1 MTTMPNT
8 QTVAASSS
16 KQDTWWD
23 SRVMR
28 RFRRNTLALI
38 GLAIVVVFFL
48 VAVFAPLLATPK
60 GNCLRDLQVPQ
71 NSSVYNPAGPLFWK
85 AIFSP
90 PESCFLTFRPDVNLG
105 APQPP
110 GTVITV
116 EGQSYTMVVGK
127 VAGYDVW
134 YALIWGTRLAF
145 QLAFYVTALTAVIGV
160 IVGAV
165 AGYFGGWIDN
175 LIMRVIDVIYAIPG
189 FILTVVLVA
198 LMGASLRTLI
208 IALTVFGWAGF
219 ARVLRGDI
227 LKVRQLE
234 FVDGAR
240 AIGAGNVRIIFKHVL
255 PNALSTLIVV
265 VVLSLGA
272 VPLTV
277 AALSFIGLGLPQGY
291 ADWGQA
297 FSFARLFLKG
307 PEGDPFAYWYTTF
320 FPALTIIL
328 WGLGWNLLG
337 DAVRDAIDPR
347 ER

>member
-1 MTTMPNT
+1 MTTLTTT
-8 QTVAASSS
+8 QAVSSS
-16 KQDTWWD
+16 TNQETWWD

-38 GLAIVVVFFL
+38 GLAIVIVFFL
-48 VAVFAPLLATPK
+48 IAVFAPLLATPK
-60 GNCLRDLQVPQ
+60 GNCLRDLDVPAGS
-71 NSSVYNPAGPLFWK
+71 NVYNPAGALFWK
-85 AIFSP
+85 AIFAP
-90 PESCFLTFRPDVNLG
+90 PASCGLTFRPDVDLG
-105 APQPP
+105 APKPP

-116 EGQSYTMVVGK
+116 DGQSYTMVVGK

-145 QLAFYVTALTAVIGV
+145 ILAFSVTLLTTVIG
-160 IVGAV
+160 IIIGSIS
-165 AGYFGGWIDN
+165 GYFGGWLDN
-175 LIMRVIDVIYAIPG
+175 LIMRVIDVIYALPG

-198 LMGASLRTLI
+198 LLGASLNTVI
-208 IALTVFGWAGF
+208 IALTVVGWAGF

-240 AIGAGNVRIIFKHVL
+240 AIGANNFMIIFRHVL
-255 PNALSTLIVV
+255 PNSLSTLIVV

-297 FSFARLFLKG
+297 FAFARLFLKG
-307 PEGDPFAYWYTTF
+307 PEGNPFAYWYTTF

>member
-1 MTTMPNT
+1 MTTIASA
-8 QTVAASSS
+8 QTATSST
-16 KQDTWWD
+16 KQETWWD

-60 GNCLRDLQVPQ
+60 GNCLRDLQVPEG
-71 NSSVYNPAGPLFWK
+71 SSVYNPAGPLFWK
-85 AIFSP
+85 AIFAP
-90 PESCFLTFRPDVNLG
+90 PQTCFLTFRPDVNLG
-105 APQPP
+105 APLPP
-110 GTVITV
+110 GSVINV
-116 EGQSYTMVVGK
+116 DGESYTMVVGK

-145 QLAFYVTALTAVIGV
+145 QLAFYVTVLTTIIGT
-160 IVGAV
+160 IVGSV
-165 AGYFGGWIDN
+165 SGYFGGWLDN
-175 LIMRVIDVIYAIPG
+175 LIMRIIDVIYAIPN

-198 LMGASLRTLI
+198 LLGASLNTLI
-208 IALTVFGWAGF
+208 IALTIVGWAGS

-240 AIGAGNVRIIFKHVL
+240 AIGAGNVRIIFRHVL

-265 VVLSLGA
+265 TVLDLGA
-272 VPLTV
+272 VPLSV
-277 AALSFIGLGLPQGY
+277 AGLSFIGLGLPQGY

-297 FSFARLFLKG
+297 FSLARFFLKG
-307 PEGDPFAYWYTTF
+307 PEGAPFAYWYTTF

>member
-1 MTTMPNT
+1 MTTIASAP
-8 QTVAASSS
+8 TVTSST
-16 KQDTWWD
+16 KQETWWD

-28 RFRRNTLALI
+28 RFRRNTLALV
-38 GLAIVVVFFL
+38 GLSIVVVFFL

-60 GNCLRDLQVPQ
+60 GNCLRDLEVPEG
-71 NSSVYNPAGPLFWK
+71 SSVYNPAGPLFWK
-85 AIFSP
+85 AIFVP
-90 PESCFLTFRPDVNLG
+90 PQTCYLTFRPDVDLG

-116 EGQSYTMVVGK
+116 DGQSYPMVVGK

-145 QLAFYVTALTAVIGV
+145 QLAFSVTLLTTVIGIV
-160 IVGAV
+160 IGAIS
-165 AGYFGGWIDN
+165 GYFGGWVDN
-175 LIMRVIDVIYAIPG
+175 LIMRFIDVIYAIPN

-198 LMGASLRTLI
+198 LLGASLPTLI
-208 IALTVFGWAGF
+208 IAFTVVGWAGI

-234 FVDGAR
+234 FIDGAR
-240 AIGAGNVRIIFKHVL
+240 AIGAGNIRIIFKHVL

-272 VPLTV
+272 VPLGV
-277 AALSFIGLGLPQGY
+277 AGLSFIGLGLPNGY

-297 FSFARLFLKG
+297 FAFARLFLKG

-328 WGLGWNLLG
+328 WGVGWNLLG

>member
-1 MTTMPNT
+1 MTTLTTT
-8 QTVAASSS
+8 QTASSS
-16 KQDTWWD
+16 TKQETWWD

-28 RFRRNTLALI
+28 RFRRNTLALV

-48 VAVFAPLLATPK
+48 VAIFAPLLATPK
-60 GNCLRDLQVPQ
+60 GNCLRDLDVPEG
-71 NSSVYNPAGPLFWK
+71 SSVYNPAGALFWK
-85 AIFSP
+85 AIFVP
-90 PESCFLTFRPDVNLG
+90 PASCGLTFRPDVDLG
-105 APQPP
+105 APRPP

-116 EGQSYTMVVGK
+116 DGQSYTMVVGK

-145 QLAFYVTALTAVIGV
+145 VLAFSVTLLTTVIGI
-160 IVGAV
+160 IVGSIS
-165 AGYFGGWIDN
+165 GYFGGWLDN
-175 LIMRVIDVIYAIPG
+175 LIMRVIDVIYALPG

-198 LMGASLRTLI
+198 LLGASLNTVI
-208 IALTVFGWAGF
+208 IALTVVGWAGF

-240 AIGAGNVRIIFKHVL
+240 AIGANNFMIIFRHVL
-255 PNALSTLIVV
+255 PNSLSTLIVV

-297 FSFARLFLKG
+297 FAFARLFLKG
-307 PEGDPFAYWYTTF
+307 PEGNPFAYWYTTF

>member
-1 MTTMPNT
+1 MTTISSAPT
-8 QTVAASSS
+8 ATVGT
-16 KQDTWWD
+16 KQETWWD

-38 GLAIVVVFFL
+38 GLSIVVAFFL

-60 GNCLRDLQVPQ
+60 GNCLRDLQVPEG
-71 NSSVYNPAGPLFWK
+71 SSVYNPAGPLFWK
-85 AIFSP
+85 AIFTP
-90 PESCFLTFRPDVNLG
+90 PDTCYLTFRPDVDLG
-105 APQPP
+105 APKPP

-116 EGQSYTMVVGK
+116 DGQSYTMVVGK

-145 QLAFYVTALTAVIGV
+145 QLAFSVTLLTTVIGV
-160 IVGAV
+160 VIGAIS
-165 AGYFGGWIDN
+165 GYFGGWIDN
-175 LIMRVIDVIYAIPG
+175 VIMRFIDVIFAIPN

-198 LMGASLRTLI
+198 LLGASLNTLI
-208 IALTVFGWAGF
+208 IAFTVVGWAGI

-234 FVDGAR
+234 FIDGAR
-240 AIGAGNVRIIFKHVL
+240 ALGAGNTRIIFKHVL

-272 VPLTV
+272 VPLGV
-277 AALSFIGLGLPQGY
+277 AGLSFIGLGLPNGY

-297 FSFARLFLKG
+297 FAFARLFLKG
-307 PEGDPFAYWYTTF
+307 PEGNPFAYWYTTF

-328 WGLGWNLLG
+328 WGVGWNLLG

>member
-1 MTTMPNT
+1 MTT
-8 QTVAASSS
+8 VARTSAAPATA
-16 KQDTWWD
+16 KQETWWD

-38 GLAIVVVFFL
+38 GLSIVVTFFL

-60 GNCLRDLQVPQ
+60 GNCLRDLQVPEG
-71 NSSVYNPAGPLFWK
+71 SSVYNPAGPLFWK
-85 AIFSP
+85 AIFIP
-90 PESCFLTFRPDVNLG
+90 PDTCYLTFRPDVNLG

-116 EGQSYTMVVGK
+116 DGQSYTMVVGK

-145 QLAFYVTALTAVIGV
+145 QLAFSVTLLTTIIGTVIGA
-160 IVGAV
+160 IS
-165 AGYFGGWIDN
+165 GYFGGWVDN
-175 LIMRVIDVIYAIPG
+175 LIMRFIDVIYAIPN

-198 LMGASLRTLI
+198 LLGASLPTLI
-208 IALTVFGWAGF
+208 IAFTVVGWAGI

-234 FVDGAR
+234 FIDGAR
-240 AIGAGNVRIIFKHVL
+240 ALGAGNIRIIFKHVL

-272 VPLTV
+272 VPLGV
-277 AALSFIGLGLPQGY
+277 AGLSFIGLGLPNGY

-297 FSFARLFLKG
+297 FAFARLFLKG
-307 PEGDPFAYWYTTF
+307 PEGNPFEYWYTTF

-328 WGLGWNLLG
+328 WGVGWNLLG
-337 DAVRDAIDPR
+337 DSVRDAIDPR